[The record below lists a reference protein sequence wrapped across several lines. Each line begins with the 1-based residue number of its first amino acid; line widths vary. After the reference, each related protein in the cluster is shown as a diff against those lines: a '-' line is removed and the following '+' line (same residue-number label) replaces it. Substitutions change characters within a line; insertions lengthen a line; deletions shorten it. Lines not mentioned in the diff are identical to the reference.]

1 VQPSTVEDVC
11 DRVSST
17 SFVAAM
23 DDADRGALLE
33 QVRQLLAGVP
43 EPFPFRYEAEVYV
56 ASAG

>member
-1 VQPSTVEDVC
+1 VQLCTVEDVC

-23 DDADRGALLE
+23 DDADRNALLE
-33 QVRQLLAGVP
+33 EVRGALAGVD

-56 ASAG
+56 APAR